1 MNENNLK
8 PFQSTEEAR
17 KAGKK
22 GGIKSGK
29 VRREKKMMS
38 QIYAEFLEREHG
50 VVGKDGV
57 KKNMSG
63 NELLSSVMSKILSR
77 GDSASVSLM
86 KEIREA
92 TEGNKVN
99 LNTTPEPLT
108 ITFQPVAVKSDDNE
122 VS

>member
-50 VVGKDGV
+50 VVGKDGI

-86 KEIREA
+86 REIREA
-92 TEGNKVN
+92 TEGSKVN
-99 LNTTPEPLT
+99 IAGDTQIVLNHK
-108 ITFQPVAVKSDDNE
+108 PVEHIEKVEDE
-122 VS
+122 